1 MKTPWWFLSQNL
13 MAWILIPVSW
23 VYFLFGKII
32 FLFRKKIHLFQDV
45 LLFVLEIY
53 WLVVSAKRQLF
64 VQSQIILMHQL

>member
-32 FLFRKKIHLFQDV
+32 FLFRKKNP
-45 LLFVLEIY
+45 
-53 WLVVSAKRQLF
+53 LVS
-64 VQSQIILMHQL
+64 